1 MDWLDRAEQ
10 ILAVIGGVMAIASVI
25 VNLTPT
31 PKDDRV
37 IGFVYKIIEA
47 LSGIVSE
54 TAKELPGERDDPDS
68 AAERVRMRA
77 KRKAPSPVR
86 QQAPDDPRG
95 IWGDD
100 R

>member
-1 MDWLDRAEQ
+1 MEWLSRIEQ
-10 ILAVIGGVMAIASVI
+10 ILAVMGAIMAVASLI

-37 IGFVYKIIEA
+37 VGFIYRLIEV

-54 TAKELPGERDDPDS
+54 TAKELPGERDDPDA

-77 KRKAPSPVR
+77 KRKA
-86 QQAPDDPRG
+86 APANTDEHADPRG

-100 R
+100 T